1 MQEGTHGKNIY
12 QFRNISLENEGKNLT
27 VLPLK
32 SNLSWNGISNGHQVL
47 LMIVLM
53 KQVIKELAK
62 TLTLK
67 TACFKED
74 ISML

>member
-1 MQEGTHGKNIY
+1 MQERAHGKNIY
-12 QFRNISLENEGKNLT
+12 QFRNMPMENEGKNLT

-53 KQVIKELAK
+53 KRVIK
-62 TLTLK
+62 
-67 TACFKED
+67 D

>member
-12 QFRNISLENEGKNLT
+12 QFRNIPLEKEGKNLA

-47 LMIVLM
+47 LMKKNSI
-53 KQVIKELAK
+53 
-62 TLTLK
+62 T
-67 TACFKED
+67 FR
-74 ISML
+74 

>member
-12 QFRNISLENEGKNLT
+12 KFRNIPLENEGKNLT

-47 LMIVLM
+47 LMKKNSI
-53 KQVIKELAK
+53 
-62 TLTLK
+62 T
-67 TACFKED
+67 FH
-74 ISML
+74 

>member
-32 SNLSWNGISNGHQVL
+32 SNLSWNGISNCHQVL
-47 LMIVLM
+47 LMKKNSI
-53 KQVIKELAK
+53 
-62 TLTLK
+62 T
-67 TACFKED
+67 FH
-74 ISML
+74 

>member
-1 MQEGTHGKNIY
+1 MQQGTHGKNIY
-12 QFRNISLENEGKNLT
+12 QFRNIPLEKEGKHLT
-27 VLPLK
+27 VSPLK

-53 KQVIKELAK
+53 KRVIK
-62 TLTLK
+62 
-67 TACFKED
+67 D